1 MSKLEIVFDVMVVGG
16 GHAGC
21 EAAAAAARLGARTA
35 LVTHS
40 PGTIGAMSCNPAIGG
55 LGKGHL
61 VREIDALDGL
71 MGRVAD
77 QGGIQFRV
85 LNRRKGPAVRG
96 PRAQADR
103 KLYARAMQAALAAQE
118 NLTIVEGEADDLI
131 LAGGRVAGLR
141 LSDGRAFS
149 CGAVVLTT
157 GTFLNGLIHMGEVQI
172 PAGRMG
178 EKPALGLSGTLK
190 RLGLALGRL
199 KTGTPPRLDG
209 RTIDWAGLE
218 MQDGD
223 EPPEA
228 FSSLTT
234 RLPNPQVQCGI
245 TRTTQETHDVI
256 RANLSRSAMYS
267 GRIEST
273 GPRYCP
279 SIEDKVVR
287 FGDRDGHQI
296 FLEPEGL
303 DDPTIYPNG
312 MSTSLPE
319 EVQHL
324 FLRTIPGLER
334 VEVLRPGYAIEYDHV
349 DPRELAPTL
358 EAKRAPGLFLAGQI
372 NGTTG
377 YEEAAA
383 QGLLAGLNAARR
395 AGRAGSGAGETGD
408 GIIIDRAEG
417 YLGVMVDDLVTR
429 GVTEPY
435 RMFTSRAEYRL
446 TLRADNA
453 DQRLTARG
461 LALGLVGAE
470 RAAQFSAKM
479 AALNGARARARALN
493 LTPNE
498 AATFGLN
505 VNKDGQRRSAFDLL
519 AYPDIGLE
527 QLARIWP
534 EFAALSPAL
543 AEQLEIDAKYAVY
556 LDRQAADIATLRRD
570 EDLLL
575 PEALDYAPLPGLS
588 NELKQKLAR
597 VRPRTIGQA
606 GRMEGMTPAALALLV
621 TYARRQAAVAGSGT
635 AVAGAAQAVG

>member
-1 MSKLEIVFDVMVVGG
+1 MSKAFDVMVVGG

-35 LVTHS
+35 LVTHRAD
-40 PGTIGAMSCNPAIGG
+40 TIGAMSCNPAIGG

-77 QGGIQFRV
+77 QGGIQFRL

-103 KLYARAMQAALAAQE
+103 KLYARAMQAALAEQP
-118 NLTIVEGEADDLI
+118 NLEIVEGEADDLLVTEGRI
-131 LAGGRVAGLR
+131 TGLALTDSRTFG
-141 LSDGRAFS
+141 

-172 PAGRMG
+172 PAGRIG
-178 EKPALGLSGTLK
+178 EAPARGLSGTLA
-190 RLGLALGRL
+190 RLGLTLGRL

-209 RTIDWAGLE
+209 RTIDWASLE
-218 MQDGD
+218 MQPGD
-223 EPPEA
+223 DDPEP
-228 FSSLTT
+228 FSALTT
-234 RLPNPQVQCGI
+234 VLPNPQVPCGI
-245 TRTTQETHDVI
+245 TRTTQATHDVI

-303 DDPTIYPNG
+303 DDPTVYPNG
-312 MSTSLPE
+312 ISTSLPE
-319 EVQHL
+319 DVQL
-324 FLRTIPGLER
+324 AVLATIPGLER
-334 VEVLRPGYAIEYDHV
+334 VVMSRPGYAIEYDHV
-349 DPRELAPTL
+349 DPRELEPTL

-395 AGRAGSGAGETGD
+395 AGGGEGVV
-408 GIIIDRAEG
+408 IDRAEG
-417 YLGVMVDDLVTR
+417 YIGVMVDDLVTR
-429 GVTEPY
+429 GVSEPY

-453 DQRLTARG
+453 DQRLTQRG
-461 LALGLVGAE
+461 LDLGLVGAE
-470 RAAQFSAKM
+470 RAAVFGRRM
-479 AALNGARARARALN
+479 AALDAARERARTLN
-493 LTPNE
+493 ITPNE
-498 AATFGLN
+498 AAKHGLAL
-505 VNKDGQRRSAFDLL
+505 NKDGQRRSAFDLL
-519 AYPDIGLE
+519 AYPDITLE
-527 QLARIWP
+527 TLAGIWP
-534 EFAALSPAL
+534 EFGALEPAIG
-543 AEQLEIDAKYAVY
+543 AQLEIDAKYAVY

-570 EDLLL
+570 EDLVL
-575 PEALDYAPLPGLS
+575 PDELAYDGLPGLS
-588 NELKQKLAR
+588 NELKAKLTR

-621 TYARRQAAVAGSGT
+621 TYARRTGSRKDEVRT
-635 AVAGAAQAVG
+635 A